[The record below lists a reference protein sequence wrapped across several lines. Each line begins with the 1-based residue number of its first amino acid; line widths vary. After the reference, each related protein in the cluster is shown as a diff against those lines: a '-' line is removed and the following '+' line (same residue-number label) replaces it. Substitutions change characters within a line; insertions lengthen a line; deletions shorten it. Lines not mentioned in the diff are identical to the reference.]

1 MCVLSGKYLGVVEN
15 ISVLWAS
22 MCVSSGHCGD
32 YLRVAGKCELCC
44 VIPIMLGIEQ
54 FLRTT

>member
-15 ISVLWAS
+15 ISVLRAS
-22 MCVSSGHCGD
+22 MCVSSEYCGE
-32 YLRVAGKCELCC
+32 YLRAVGKCELCC